1 MEASH
6 VAAQHAVSGSS
17 SDLAAASMATCGSR
31 VAMEIVWLLDRG
43 CVSSSAT
50 ASVARV
56 LVVVNLLYRNTRS
69 GLVAGLSAVM
79 VAERVHGAA
88 RTESSD
94 PSASEEGVA

>member
-1 MEASH
+1 
-6 VAAQHAVSGSS
+6 
-17 SDLAAASMATCGSR
+17 
-31 VAMEIVWLLDRG
+31 MEIVWLLDRG

-79 VAERVHGAA
+79 VAELRSVGIPRYTPLVRVKRTA
-88 RTESSD
+88 RAEDDISQQQMNSD
-94 PSASEEGVA
+94 G